1 MTVIPNPPSLGD
13 TFLNEVTGVTYEY
26 DGEKWIVIKTPGS
39 EEAEQISEDLAALTS
54 RVSDG
59 ETVQG
64 QIQETVTDALVTQ
77 SDIQGDIDALET
89 KVEALEGTVTDG
101 TWRFTSRGTP
111 LQGEFDL
118 LDGTGNKI
126 NGNWS
131 LAQFI
136 YFTNPDFLSVNHTF
150 EFLGLEDY
158 IRIGGTGGSAVYR
171 VKSGKTGTDSLVE
184 YQVEHISSNGT
195 VFESIAYDFE
205 FTPGFDPTA
214 YATKS
219 YVDDV
224 ADTKVDLTGE
234 NEITTAWRI
243 KTAAK
248 SFISI
253 TTNEMKLYHV
263 ADPTSHDDHW
273 AANKGYVDTEVGKV
287 DTKIDSEVE
296 TLDTKIDTEAAKKV
310 NKVGDSMTGRL
321 DITVP
326 NESNAAIRTKGII
339 NVKKANQDLGGE
351 NNFSAGPSYVRVFTT
366 PSGPND
372 VVTKEFLDTE
382 LSNFTEP
389 DLSGYLRKSEFYH
402 YNRAPA
408 VLSWKFDNTS
418 SGSSAPADQYFKIT
432 DNGGDKYFRLSF
444 KTANGAD
451 LGNAAFSDTNVS
463 IDNGPVGTVWY
474 WNYPDENWRL
484 KEQFRINT
492 WRWNYNNHF
501 EFRTSSRHGN
511 KSYTPGTAYYITV
524 GGFF

>member
-1 MTVIPNPPSLGD
+1 MTTIPNPPSLGEQFTND
-13 TFLNEVTGVTYEY
+13 TTGVTYQY
-26 DGEKWIVIKTPGS
+26 DGSKWVIIKTPGS
-39 EEAEQISEDLAALTS
+39 EEAEQLGEDLAALTS

-59 ETVQG
+59 ETIQG
-64 QIQETVTDALVTQ
+64 QIQETITDALVTQ

-136 YFTNPDFLSVNHTF
+136 YLTNPDFLSVNHTF

-184 YQVEHISSNGT
+184 YQVEHVSLAT
-195 VFESIAYDFE
+195 VSVLESIAYDFE

-234 NEITTAWRI
+234 NIITTAWRI

-253 TTNEMKLYHV
+253 TTNEMKLYHI
-263 ADPTSHDDHW
+263 ADPTGHEDDGW
-273 AANKGYVDTEVGKV
+273 VANKGYVDTEVGKI
-287 DTKIDSEVE
+287 DTLDSEISD
-296 TLDTKIDTEAAKKV
+296 L
-310 NKVGDSMTGRL
+310 
-321 DITVP
+321 TV
-326 NESNAAIRTKGII
+326 I
-339 NVKKANQDLGGE
+339 N
-351 NNFSAGPSYVRVFTT
+351 T
-366 PSGPND
+366 
-372 VVTKEFLDTE
+372 
-382 LSNFTEP
+382 
-389 DLSGYLRKSEFYH
+389 
-402 YNRAPA
+402 
-408 VLSWKFDNTS
+408 VLS
-418 SGSSAPADQYFKIT
+418 
-432 DNGGDKYFRLSF
+432 L
-444 KTANGAD
+444 
-451 LGNAAFSDTNVS
+451 
-463 IDNGPVGTVWY
+463 
-474 WNYPDENWRL
+474 
-484 KEQFRINT
+484 
-492 WRWNYNNHF
+492 
-501 EFRTSSRHGN
+501 
-511 KSYTPGTAYYITV
+511 
-524 GGFF
+524 